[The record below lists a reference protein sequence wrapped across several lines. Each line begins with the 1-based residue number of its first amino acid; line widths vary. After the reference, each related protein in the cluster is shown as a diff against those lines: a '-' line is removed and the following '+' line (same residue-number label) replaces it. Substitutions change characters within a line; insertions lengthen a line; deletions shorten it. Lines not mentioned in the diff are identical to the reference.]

1 MIFHEDKTSCSGK
14 MIVNVMSA
22 LVATTACVFG
32 TLFLFSHPDLYFSFE
47 YKMLVMAQTAES
59 IGSSSF
65 TLSNL
70 IEQGSPYIGNLLAPI
85 TIVDF
90 SDFQC
95 HLCARHV
102 KNAEPLINETYI
114 QTGQVALVFKHLPNR
129 GFDSMGAHI
138 AAQCTN
144 DQGKFWQ
151 FYKLLYENQQA
162 IDSGWVSKDNLNK
175 FASLISGLRM
185 DQFNSCFDTQTYKDF
200 IDNDVKLA
208 NSQGFFDT
216 PSFIVVDS
224 IDGSDPE
231 IIRGAQPFPSFQSV
245 IEKKLDEL
253 KK

>member
-1 MIFHEDKTSCSGK
+1 MKNGK
-14 MIVNVMSA
+14 ILQLENGIRSNLLSVIVVMTA
-22 LVATTACVFG
+22 LVSG
-32 TLFLFSHPDLYFSFE
+32 ILLFSPNIISLNQSI
-47 YKMLVMAQTAES
+47 LVMAQTDDS
-59 IGSSSF
+59 ISSSF
-65 TLSNL
+65 SLSNL
-70 IEQGSPYIGNLLAPI
+70 IEQGSPYIGNLSAPI

-102 KNAEPLINETYI
+102 KNTEPLINETYI

-175 FASLISGLRM
+175 FASQISGLEK
-185 DQFNSCFDTQTYKDF
+185 DQFNTCFDSQTYKEF

-208 NSQGFFDT
+208 HSQGLFDT

-224 IDGSDPE
+224 TDGSDPE
-231 IIRGAQPFPSFQSV
+231 IIRGAQPFPAFQSV

-253 KK
+253 KE